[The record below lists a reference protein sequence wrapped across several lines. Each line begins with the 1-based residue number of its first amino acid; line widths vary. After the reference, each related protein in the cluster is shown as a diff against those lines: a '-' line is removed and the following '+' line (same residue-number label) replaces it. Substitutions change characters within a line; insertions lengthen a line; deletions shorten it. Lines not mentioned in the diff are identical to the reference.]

1 MSTIIRPLYQSPTQP
16 LPDPDREAWLGSPP
30 PWRNHLHVAALD
42 RAVPASD
49 LADLRGSTYV
59 PTSEEE
65 RDAVNLALWLRR
77 PLLVTG
83 APGIGKSSLAY
94 GIAKALGLGAPLR
107 WEINSQTS
115 LQDGLYRYDA
125 VGHFRATRAAGAS
138 EEVSASDFLEL
149 GPLGTAF
156 VPTRLPR
163 VLLIDELDKASW
175 DLPNN
180 LLHIFEEGAFR
191 IPELHQQRGEAKV
204 RLVDSRDKDDRVTV
218 TGAEVRVRH
227 HPVVVITS
235 NAEREFS
242 PAFLRRCIRLQ
253 MHTLSR
259 DVLQL
264 VVAAKFANKSD
275 LGDLAALLDRLGDD
289 VETDVALQ
297 SIFAATVGGDLEQIR
312 ERLRR
317 S

>member
-1 MSTIIRPLYQSPTQP
+1 
-16 LPDPDREAWLGSPP
+16 
-30 PWRNHLHVAALD
+30 
-42 RAVPASD
+42 
-49 LADLRGSTYV
+49 V

-77 PLLVTG
+77 PLLVSG

-94 GIAKALGLGAPLR
+94 GIATALGLGAPLR
-107 WEINSQTS
+107 WEISSQTT
-115 LQDGLYRYDA
+115 LQDGLYHYDA
-125 VGHFRATRAAGAS
+125 VGHFRATRQADVPDS
-138 EEVSASDFLEL
+138 VSASDFIEL

-191 IPELHQQRGEAKV
+191 IPELHQQRGDASV
-204 RLVDSRDKDDRVTV
+204 RLVDSMHKDDRVTV
-218 TGAEVRVRH
+218 KGAEVRVRH

-242 PAFLRRCIRLQ
+242 PAFLRRCIRHEMQ
-253 MHTLSR
+253 PLSR
-259 DVLQL
+259 DVLQR
-264 VVAAKFANKSD
+264 VVEAKFEGKSD
-275 LGDLAALLDRLGDD
+275 LGDLAATIDRLGDGI
-289 VETDVALQ
+289 ETDVALQ
-297 SIFAATVGGDLEQIR
+297 SIFAATVGGDLERIR
-312 ERLRR
+312 ELLRR